1 MYAWEKTVVDEI
13 TVKSSAIAHSNIALI
28 KYWGRSL
35 DHNANLNIPSND
47 SVSMT
52 KHGLTLDMRLQTHTT
67 IDFSDAYEEDTAI
80 LEGEVLIGREMER
93 ILRVV
98 DPLRKY
104 ANIDSKFKMMSEN
117 DFPTQAG
124 LGSSAS
130 GFAAL
135 AIAAVTALGIDFS
148 KEEISTYA
156 RLGSGSATRSIRG
169 GFVYWNK
176 GNSHETSSAEQ
187 ICGPDEFNMNS
198 VIAIIHEGT
207 KDVTSDVGHES
218 AYTSPFNEIRI
229 KKSQEQAR
237 EIRKAILDDDLSK
250 VGRIAEENC
259 RYMHA
264 VMMTSNP
271 PLFYWR
277 PETLRLIKSVQR
289 IRENGLECYFT
300 IDAGPNVHCL
310 CRPEDTYELQKTL
323 EKMESVNKTILVEP
337 ADDSHATREH
347 LF

>member
-1 MYAWEKTVVDEI
+1 
-13 TVKSSAIAHSNIALI
+13 VKSSAIAHSNIALI

-35 DHNANLNIPSND
+35 DHNSNLNIPSND

-52 KHGLTLDMRLQTHTT
+52 KYGLTHDMHLRTHTT
-67 IDFSDAYEEDTAI
+67 IDFSDTYEEDTAI
-80 LEGEVLIGREMER
+80 LEGEVLIGREMKR

-98 DPLRKY
+98 NSLRKY
-104 ANIDSKFKMMSEN
+104 TNIDHKFKMMSKN

-124 LGSSAS
+124 LASSAS

-135 AIAAVTALGIDFS
+135 AIAAVNALDIDFS
-148 KEEISTYA
+148 REEVSTYA
-156 RLGSGSATRSIRG
+156 RIGSGSATRSIHG
-169 GFVYWNK
+169 GFVYWNR
-176 GNSHETSSAEQ
+176 GDSHETSFAEQ
-187 ICGPDEFNMNS
+187 ICGPDEFDMNA
-198 VIAIIHEGT
+198 VVAIVHEGK

-218 AYTSPFNEIRI
+218 AYTSPFNEVRI

-250 VGRIAEENC
+250 VGKMAEENC

-264 VMMTSNP
+264 VMMTSDP
-271 PLFYWR
+271 PLFYWH
-277 PETLRLIKSVQR
+277 PNTLKLIKSIQGT
-289 IRENGLECYFT
+289 REKGLECYFT

-310 CRPEDTYELQKTL
+310 CRPEDTHELQKTL
-323 EKMESVNKTILVEP
+323 EKIECVIKTILIRP
-337 ADDSHATREH
+337 ADDSSVTREH